1 MKGRHDQN
9 QGYRKGV
16 ERLLSGRNFSLGPR

>member
-16 ERLLSGRNFSLGPR
+16 ERLLSGRNFSLGPQ